1 VLLIAIVSAP
11 VNSQNLDHLLHLK
24 PGAMEIHESI
34 LLQAVYAAK
43 YVLSEKAEKKKLSRL
58 WASFPRSWKSRA
70 QSALRSAQD
79 LVPLEHGVIL
89 RLRKILI

>member
-1 VLLIAIVSAP
+1 LHKLIIATCAGRREKKDKDIR
-11 VNSQNLDHLLHLK
+11 
-24 PGAMEIHESI
+24 
-34 LLQAVYAAK
+34 QAVYAAK
-43 YVLSEKAEKKKLSRL
+43 YVLSEKAEKEKLSRL